1 VHPRLPDRAATC
13 VLWYLGT
20 HSTATATAPALP
32 PEVIAYQQAHIHEN
46 LGPTVIAV
54 ASVLLCLDVTTV
66 AVRFYARRAL
76 KISYGWDDWLIIPG
90 LVCSFVKVKENI

>member
-1 VHPRLPDRAATC
+1 M
-13 VLWYLGT
+13 
-20 HSTATATAPALP
+20 ATAPALP

-54 ASVLLCLDVTTV
+54 ASVLLCLDVTAV
-66 AVRFYARRAL
+66 AARFYARRAL

-90 LVCSFVKVKENI
+90 LVCSALCKGWGKDLTSSLGNDCVHAG